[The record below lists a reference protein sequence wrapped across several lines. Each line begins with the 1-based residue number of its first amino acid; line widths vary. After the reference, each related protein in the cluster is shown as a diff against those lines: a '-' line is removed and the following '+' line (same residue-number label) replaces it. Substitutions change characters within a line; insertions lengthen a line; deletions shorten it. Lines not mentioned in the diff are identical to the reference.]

1 MLSLRLRC
9 QPCVL
14 PFCFYLQPDPPTSN
28 KWQLDNWLTKVNPP
42 AVPTESPSDTAHTD
56 GHEEDKEQ
64 PVSNASSCEHAVPR
78 EPHERSSIRAA
89 QAPQDVHLPTKLS
102 CQKSPVRAEEPS
114 QRQTVGIK
122 RPSKPPVHEEPKGG
136 LKVESEPAPYEI
148 GEQSSRDKPKPK
160 TKSRSKSCDQK
171 ELKPRLQEAPKEKKH
186 KSSHHA
192 DANALPDHRPVSD
205 VLVGSAQEPS
215 TLKHLPEG
223 QGTAPT
229 RTNGHRSAAE
239 VKEGFHKGK
248 LPVPT
253 KEKKLLPPVRDVPGN
268 PSLLVRIDL
277 PLLSR
282 VPQPPEKGNQKK
294 RAEVKEHP
302 GTKEQD
308 LEKKSTDTPDR
319 SFKKRKVRGGGGGGF
334 VQGPQW
340 CARSCLKNPC
350 IWFVSTSYLQ
360 SGLINL
366 LLLQHCQVFKGST
379 CQKPSTNVSYWSKIH
394 C

>member
-1 MLSLRLRC
+1 M
-9 QPCVL
+9 
-14 PFCFYLQPDPPTSN
+14 
-28 KWQLDNWLTKVNPP
+28 NPP

-64 PVSNASSCEHAVPR
+64 PVSNGSSCERAAPK
-78 EPHERSSIRAA
+78 EPHDRSFIRAA
-89 QAPQDVHLPTKLS
+89 QAPQDAHLPTKLG
-102 CQKSPVRAEEPS
+102 CQKSPVRTEEPS

-160 TKSRSKSCDQK
+160 TKSRPKSCDQK

-192 DANALPDHRPVSD
+192 DAKALPDHRPMRE
-205 VLVGSAQEPS
+205 VLVGSAQEHP
-215 TLKHLPEG
+215 TLKHPAEG
-223 QGTAPT
+223 QGAAPT
-229 RTNGHRSAAE
+229 RTSGHRSAAE

-282 VPQPPEKGNQKK
+282 IPQPPEKGNQKK
-294 RAEVKEHP
+294 RTEVKEHA
-302 GTKEQD
+302 GSKGQD
-308 LEKKSTDTPDR
+308 LEKKSADTPDR
-319 SFKKRKVRGGGGGGF
+319 SFKKRKVRGRGGDGF
-334 VQGPQW
+334 VQGPQCCTW
-340 CARSCLKNPC
+340 SCLKKTLHM
-350 IWFVSTSYLQ
+350 IYFFFIASE
-360 SGLINL
+360 
-366 LLLQHCQVFKGST
+366 
-379 CQKPSTNVSYWSKIH
+379 
-394 C
+394 

>member
-205 VLVGSAQEPS
+205 VLVGSAQEPP

-350 IWFVSTSYLQ
+350 IWFVSTS
-360 SGLINL
+360 
-366 LLLQHCQVFKGST
+366 
-379 CQKPSTNVSYWSKIH
+379 
-394 C
+394 